1 MVKRMYESSLLKGA
15 MVHYKKTLN
24 LITKNSEL
32 ITESFH
38 WEFPDIN
45 NLRNMG

>member
-1 MVKRMYESSLLKGA
+1 MVERMYESPVLKGA
-15 MVHYKKTLN
+15 VVHYKETLN

-38 WEFPDIN
+38 
-45 NLRNMG
+45 

>member
-1 MVKRMYESSLLKGA
+1 MYEPSLLKGA
-15 MVHYKKTLN
+15 MVHYYKETLN

-45 NLRNMG
+45 N